1 MVSRQESFPE
11 KILEGKVM
19 PLGRTGE
26 SWACTTS
33 GGTWLSHDVEG
44 DEEDGELALRE
55 PGEEHSR
62 VREDW
67 TDWLQL

>member
-11 KILEGKVM
+11 KFLEGKVM
-19 PLGRTGE
+19 SLGRTCEKAGPC
-26 SWACTTS
+26 ATS

-44 DEEDGELALRE
+44 DEEDGELALGE

-67 TDWLQL
+67 TD